1 MKTNELLEISNQLNQ
16 KNSDE
21 ILELSA
27 EIITLVNQKQVR
39 ASDLSY

>member
-27 EIITLVNQKQVR
+27 EIITLVNQKQVS
-39 ASDLSY
+39 ASD